1 MFVQHLPRTPV
12 SLYVG
17 VNVVA
22 NFLPNLVALT
32 LAWFT
37 GDVVGPSNSNCT
49 NLDKS
54 HVSLRM
60 CNVCVNHKLPNV
72 LRFIITQPKH

>member
-1 MFVQHLPRTPV
+1 MFQHLPKTPL

-37 GDVVGPSNSNCT
+37 GDIVGPSDSNCT

-54 HVSLRM
+54 HVSLLRLSK
-60 CNVCVNHKLPNV
+60 NFSLVVLEFLP
-72 LRFIITQPKH
+72 TKPKQ